1 MSMSRSRQL
10 DPAKT
15 MRVVQVNLAWDAR
28 IGSPGELLDRYH
40 TLTGWSEALAAA
52 GALVHVVQRFS
63 HSGTI
68 ERAGIAY
75 ELVADGEAPI
85 LPAWKTSDPVVDSCQ
100 RWAPDVVHVNGLIFP
115 AALRALRRALPR
127 AVIVVQDHSGALP
140 PRWWWPL
147 ETLARRRWQAALA
160 CADAATFTS
169 HELAARWHRAGLPVT
184 MRVLEIPEASTRF
197 RPLDRG
203 EARARSGVRGS
214 PALLWVGRLD
224 ANKDPHTVLAALER
238 VLPDVPGARVTM
250 VVPEGSP
257 HGEVSRRIATSAV
270 LGSRVTIAGPVPH
283 RHMPAYYS
291 AADVFV
297 SGSHHEGSGY
307 ALIEALA
314 CGVVPCVTDIPAFRA
329 LAGGCGVR
337 WRAGDATACAEA
349 LRRVLSADLESGRA
363 AARRRFLEALG
374 WPVVA
379 ARTLHEYGTLLDERR
394 SVAR

>member
-1 MSMSRSRQL
+1 MPRSPQL
-10 DPAKT
+10 DLAKT

-28 IGSPGELLDRYH
+28 IVSPGELLDRYH
-40 TLTGWSEALAAA
+40 TLTGWSEALAGA

-63 HSGTI
+63 HDSVI

-75 ELVADGEAPI
+75 ELVADGQAPI
-85 LPAWKTSDPVVDSCQ
+85 LPAWNTSELVVDSCR

-115 AALRALRRALPR
+115 AAVRALRHVLPR

-147 ETLARRRWQAALA
+147 DALARRRWRAALS
-160 CADAATFTS
+160 CVDAATFTS
-169 HELAARWHRAGLPVT
+169 RELAARWHRAGLPVT
-184 MRVLEIPEASTRF
+184 ARVLQIPEASTHL
-197 RPLDRG
+197 RPLERR
-203 EARARSGVRGS
+203 EARARSGVQGS

-224 ANKDPHTVLAALER
+224 GNKDPHTVLAALER

-257 HGEVSRRIATSAV
+257 RQEVSRRIATSAV

-283 RHMPAYYS
+283 RDMPAYYS

-329 LAGGCGVR
+329 LAGDCGVR
-337 WRAGDATACAEA
+337 WRAGDTMACVEA
-349 LRRVLSADLESGRA
+349 LRRVLSIDLESARA
-363 AARRRFLEALG
+363 AVRRRFLEALS
-374 WPVVA
+374 WPAVA
-379 ARTLHEYGTLLDERR
+379 ARTLHEYSALLGERR
-394 SVAR
+394 SVTG